1 MSKDPAI
8 FTRTMAKVFTQQGHY
23 DKAEDIYRYLL
34 TEMPDHPDLLKELEA
49 VEKLSGERTMD
60 YVKELSQLV
69 SEWIELMQKYR
80 LIRKLNHLWR
90 KKNGNH
96 S

>member
-8 FTRTMAKVFTQQGHY
+8 FTQTMAKVFTQQGHY
-23 DKAEDIYRYLL
+23 DKAKEIYRYLL
-34 TEMPDHPDLLKELEA
+34 KDNPNQPELVRGLEE
-49 VEKLSGERTMD
+49 VEKLSCEQTKG

-80 LIRKLNHLWR
+80 LIQKLNHLW
-90 KKNGNH
+90 KNKNGNH